1 MIKMLAN
8 LIGVPELLVQQ
19 CILPYTYLP
28 QPRELLA
35 DIRSFVVDYRIVS
48 NVYSFDFNDE
58 ILMTDLVNFCMVQY
72 FTSQQYKL
80 ISNMPAIDMYLQTEY
95 YSNNNVENRTRI
107 SRLIW
112 GLLTIEER
120 TRFITPTKKKNETK
134 LS

>member
-1 MIKMLAN
+1 MYDKFLAN

-28 QPRELLA
+28 QPKELLA

-95 YSNNNVENRTRI
+95 YSNSNVENKTRI

-120 TRFITPTKKKNETK
+120 TRFINQYILP
-134 LS
+134 

>member
-1 MIKMLAN
+1 MLAN

-120 TRFITPTKKKNETK
+120 TRFINQYILP
-134 LS
+134 

>member
-120 TRFITPTKKKNETK
+120 TRFINQYILP
-134 LS
+134 

>member
-35 DIRSFVVDYRIVS
+35 DIRSFVVDYRIVN

-120 TRFITPTKKKNETK
+120 TRFINQYILP
-134 LS
+134 

>member
-35 DIRSFVVDYRIVS
+35 DIRSFVVDYRIVN

-95 YSNNNVENRTRI
+95 YSNSNVENRTRI

-112 GLLTIEER
+112 GLFTIEER
-120 TRFITPTKKKNETK
+120 TRFINQYILP
-134 LS
+134 

>member
-28 QPRELLA
+28 QPKELLA

-95 YSNNNVENRTRI
+95 YSNSNVENKTRI

-120 TRFITPTKKKNETK
+120 TRFINQYILP
-134 LS
+134 

>member
-1 MIKMLAN
+1 MLAN

-35 DIRSFVVDYRIVS
+35 DIRSFVVDYRIVN

-95 YSNNNVENRTRI
+95 YSNSNVENRTRI

-112 GLLTIEER
+112 GLFTIEER
-120 TRFITPTKKKNETK
+120 TRFINQYILP
-134 LS
+134 

>member
-95 YSNNNVENRTRI
+95 YSNSNVENRTRI

-120 TRFITPTKKKNETK
+120 TRFINHYILP
-134 LS
+134 

>member
-1 MIKMLAN
+1 MINFLAN

-28 QPRELLA
+28 QPKELLA

-95 YSNNNVENRTRI
+95 YSNSNVENKTRI

-120 TRFITPTKKKNETK
+120 TRFINQYILP
-134 LS
+134 

>member
-1 MIKMLAN
+1 MINFLAN

-28 QPRELLA
+28 QPKKLLA

-95 YSNNNVENRTRI
+95 YSNSNVENKTRI

-120 TRFITPTKKKNETK
+120 TRFINQYILP
-134 LS
+134 

>member
-1 MIKMLAN
+1 MLAN
-8 LIGVPELLVQQ
+8 LIGVPELLVQE

-35 DIRSFVVDYRIVS
+35 DIRSFVVDYRIVN

-120 TRFITPTKKKNETK
+120 TRFINQYILP
-134 LS
+134 

>member
-1 MIKMLAN
+1 MLAN

-35 DIRSFVVDYRIVS
+35 DIRSFVMDYRIVS

-95 YSNNNVENRTRI
+95 YSNSNVENRTRI

-112 GLLTIEER
+112 GLFTIEER
-120 TRFITPTKKKNETK
+120 TRFINQYILP
-134 LS
+134 

>member
-28 QPRELLA
+28 QPKKLLA

-95 YSNNNVENRTRI
+95 YSNSNVENKTRI

-120 TRFITPTKKKNETK
+120 TRFINQYILP
-134 LS
+134 

>member
-1 MIKMLAN
+1 MLAN

-95 YSNNNVENRTRI
+95 YSNSNVENRTRI

-112 GLLTIEER
+112 GLFTIEER
-120 TRFITPTKKKNETK
+120 TRFINQYILP
-134 LS
+134 

>member
-1 MIKMLAN
+1 MINFLAN

-28 QPRELLA
+28 QPKKLLA

-95 YSNNNVENRTRI
+95 YSNSNVENRTRI

-120 TRFITPTKKKNETK
+120 TRFINQYILP
-134 LS
+134 

>member
-95 YSNNNVENRTRI
+95 YSNSNVENRTRI

-120 TRFITPTKKKNETK
+120 TRFINQYILP
-134 LS
+134 

>member
-8 LIGVPELLVQQ
+8 LIGVPELLVQE

-35 DIRSFVVDYRIVS
+35 DIRSFVVDYRIVN

-120 TRFITPTKKKNETK
+120 TRFINQYILP
-134 LS
+134 

>member
-28 QPRELLA
+28 QPKKLLA

-95 YSNNNVENRTRI
+95 YSNSNVENKTRI

-120 TRFITPTKKKNETK
+120 TRFINHYILP
-134 LS
+134 